1 MLETPKDLYTLV
13 IIRNHSNNFKYITT
27 FALTSKA
34 KVDNQQE
41 TKNNTLFCKSRILRD
56 YT

>member
-13 IIRNHSNNFKYITT
+13 VIRNHSNNFKYNRNLCLQC
-27 FALTSKA
+27 FFEKA

-41 TKNNTLFCKSRILRD
+41 TKFYIN
-56 YT
+56 